1 MIDHVYLDLYNQ
13 GSTVK
18 NISISYEESPDVI
31 KYITNDDIVIN
42 TFSLNESAFSGN
54 ELKFGSLVSSK
65 MSFKI
70 FNKRVSDALIDK
82 ELNVKEFINYDTNNP
97 FVFGKYIVKTEKST
111 ADKLYRQIEAYDYLY
126 DIVNKDV
133 SAWYESLTFPL
144 SQKEFRDSFFS
155 YIGIEQVQTTLVND
169 NMVVTKTIS
178 ATELPGKIVLSA
190 ICEINGAI
198 GRINRDGKFSYV
210 VLETNPAE
218 RITLNKIVSGSG
230 SYEDSDT
237 TAISKV
243 QIRNNENDIG
253 AIVGEDGNTYVVQDN
268 FLVYGKSSTDLTNI
282 ANNLLSVISGISYR
296 PFNAKFIYGNPCYE
310 IGDAIT
316 VVSRNAIFNS
326 YIFNRTLNGINAI
339 TDSINAKGTQIYSN
353 NINSKNNQILQLENR
368 TNELVRTVDGIEVR
382 VTETDKALSKAI
394 SEIEVNATNIDLK
407 VSKGGSIADIN
418 ASVASGQSEVK
429 ISADAISLEGAVT
442 ANDNFKILEDGSM
455 ECKSAKITGGLID
468 VVTGL
473 EEQKNVFTT
482 QTTPDS
488 DGYYFVTSLSQGRL
502 NSSYINTDRNV
513 YEKSTGF
520 SSVSNKDNGSFT
532 GVFTNIG
539 PYESMG
545 ATLSAVNISGDNQV
559 SMKLTGAS
567 NGAYIS
573 NTLHKSGSVSIVAR
587 NATEYVFMVRDT
599 GVVAKTLKTTSG
611 ADLDAVKA
619 KADGSLKSTYFAHAT
634 GTSSAFPSVDISSIP
649 DGVMMR
655 IDIGIPIDNASPQTI
670 AWFSTTVKK
679 STSATDYLYNVGGY
693 YYSANYNASIFINVS
708 GTRVTINNAWT
719 KVIGG
724 SNAAAVNN
732 LKSKSSIYVYTENL

>member
-1 MIDHVYLDLYNQ
+1 MIDYVYSDLYNQ

-18 NISISYEESPDVI
+18 NISISYEESPNVI

-97 FVFGKYIVKTEKST
+97 FVFGKYRVKTEKST

-198 GRINRDGKFSYV
+198 GRINRDGKFAYV

-230 SYEDSDT
+230 SYEDNDT

-316 VVSRNAIFNS
+316 VVSRNATFNS

-339 TDSINAKGTQIYSN
+339 TDTINSKGTQIYSN

-394 SEIEVNATNIDLK
+394 AEIGVNATNIELK

-429 ISADAISLEGAVT
+429 ISADAINLEGAVT
-442 ANDNFKILEDGSM
+442 ANENFVIDETGKMHCKDAEIVGGTIKIETSNKQESSIIINTKMSGVEVKNYLSSYGLRCQEDTPKGYS
-455 ECKSAKITGGLID
+455 SAGELNSTEFILAKNKDENNYYGLYAG
-468 VVTGL
+468 VGL
-473 EEQKNVFTT
+473 VDFENINSSNFM
-482 QTTPDS
+482 
-488 DGYYFVTSLSQGRL
+488 SLSGKINGTSKRFAKLKANGDLQI
-502 NSSYINTDRNV
+502 NSV
-513 YEKSTGF
+513 K
-520 SSVSNKDNGSFT
+520 
-532 GVFTNIG
+532 TN
-539 PYESMG
+539 
-545 ATLSAVNISGDNQV
+545 A
-559 SMKLTGAS
+559 
-567 NGAYIS
+567 
-573 NTLHKSGSVSIVAR
+573 
-587 NATEYVFMVRDT
+587 
-599 GVVAKTLKTTSG
+599 G
-611 ADLDAVKA
+611 ADLDEVKA
-619 KADGSLKSTYFAHAT
+619 KVDGSLKSTYVAHAT
-634 GTSSAFPSVDISSIP
+634 GTSSAFPSVNISSIP
-649 DGVMMR
+649 NDTMMR
-655 IDIGIPIDNASPQTI
+655 IEVGIPIDNATTQTT

-679 STSATDYLYNVGGY
+679 SSSTADYLYNCGGY
-693 YYSANYNASIFINVS
+693 YYSANYNASVFISVS
-708 GTRVTINNAWT
+708 NSRVTISNAWT

>member
-97 FVFGKYIVKTEKST
+97 FVFGKYRVKTEKST

-155 YIGIEQVQTTLVND
+155 YIGIEQVQTTLAND

-198 GRINRDGKFSYV
+198 GRINRDGKFAYV
-210 VLETNPAE
+210 VLETNPSE

-230 SYEDSDT
+230 SYEDNDT

-282 ANNLLSVISGISYR
+282 ANNLLSVIGGISYR

-316 VVSRNAIFNS
+316 VVSRNATFNS

-339 TDSINAKGTQIYSN
+339 TDTINAKGTQIYSN

-442 ANDNFKILEDGSM
+442 ANDNFKILEDGSV
-455 ECKSAKITGGLID
+455 EINSGKLNVGTAIYNENVIDLLWKDANGTVRKEVKISPHMIDCLGYDGTGSTSITSGHID
-468 VVTGL
+468 W
-473 EEQKNVFTT
+473 F
-482 QTTPDS
+482 
-488 DGYYFVTSLSQGRL
+488 DG
-502 NSSYINTDRNV
+502 
-513 YEKSTGF
+513 
-520 SSVSNKDNGSFT
+520 NGSNVGAKRLGIDATYGIDMTEFDGRT
-532 GVFTNIG
+532 DVGVW
-539 PYESMG
+539 
-545 ATLSAVNISGDNQV
+545 NISKDGDA
-559 SMKLTGAS
+559 L
-567 NGAYIS
+567 
-573 NTLHKSGSVSIVAR
+573 LKSV
-587 NATEYVFMVRDT
+587 
-599 GVVAKTLKTTSG
+599 KTTSG
-611 ADLDAVKA
+611 ADLDTVKA
-619 KADGSLKSTYFAHAT
+619 KADGSLKSTHIGHAT
-634 GTSSAFPSVDISSIP
+634 GTSSAFPSVDISSIK
-649 DGVMMR
+649 DGTIMR
-655 IDIGIPIDNASPQTI
+655 IEVGIPIDNTSTQTM

-679 STSATDYLYNVGGY
+679 STSTADYLYNCGGY
-693 YYSANYNASIFINVS
+693 YYSANYNASVFINVS
-708 GTRVTINNAWT
+708 NSRVTINDAWT
-719 KVIGG
+719 KAIGG
-724 SNAAAVNN
+724 ANAATVNN
-732 LKSKSSIYVYTENL
+732 LKRKATIYVYTENL

>member
-1 MIDHVYLDLYNQ
+1 MIDYVYSDLYNK

-65 MSFKI
+65 MSFKV
-70 FNKRVSDALIDK
+70 FNKRVSDVLMDK

-97 FVFGKYIVKTEKST
+97 FVLGKYRVKTEKST
-111 ADKLYRQIEAYDYLY
+111 ADKLYRQIEAYDCLY

-133 SAWYESLTFPL
+133 SEWYESLTFPL

-155 YIGIEQVQTTLVND
+155 YIGIEQVQTTLAND
-169 NMVVTKTIS
+169 NMIVTKTIS

-198 GRINRDGKFSYV
+198 GRINRDGKFAYV
-210 VLETNPAE
+210 VLESNPSE
-218 RITLNKIVSGSG
+218 RIMLNKIVSGSG
-230 SYEDSDT
+230 SYEDNDT

-316 VVSRNAIFNS
+316 VVSRNATFNS

-339 TDSINAKGTQIYSN
+339 TDTINAKGTQIYSN
-353 NINSKNNQILQLENR
+353 NINSKNNQIIQLENR

-394 SEIEVNATNIDLK
+394 SEIELNATNIELK

-429 ISADAISLEGAVT
+429 ISADAISLEGTVT
-442 ANDNFKILEDGSM
+442 ANENFKILEDGSM
-455 ECKSAKITGGLID
+455 ECKSANITGGIIN

-473 EEQKNVFTT
+473 EEQRQVLTT
-482 QTTPDS
+482 RTTPDS
-488 DGYYFVTSLSQGRL
+488 DGYYFKTTLSQGNITSAYINKDSSVYDKATGFNVL
-502 NSSYINTDRNV
+502 NSHEGSSLVAVSTSISESEIMTAGLSANNEINN
-513 YEKSTGF
+513 
-520 SSVSNKDNGSFT
+520 SSVSLVLYGGKNSSNIRAVLRQNGSV
-532 GVFTNIG
+532 G
-539 PYESMG
+539 
-545 ATLSAVNISGDNQV
+545 
-559 SMKLTGAS
+559 
-567 NGAYIS
+567 
-573 NTLHKSGSVSIVAR
+573 IVAR
-587 NATEYVFMVRDT
+587 NATENVFMVGDT
-599 GVVAKTLKTTSG
+599 GVVAKSVKTGAG
-611 ADLDAVKA
+611 ADL
-619 KADGSLKSTYFAHAT
+619 DGSLKSTYVGHAT
-634 GTSSAFPSVDISSIP
+634 GTSSAYPSVDISSVP
-649 DGVMMR
+649 TDTMMR
-655 IDIGIPIDNASPQTI
+655 IEIGIPIDNATSQTI

-679 STSATDYLYNVGGY
+679 STSTTDYLYNAGGY
-693 YYSANYNASIFINVS
+693 YYSANYNASVFINVS
-708 GTRVTINNAWT
+708 NSRVTINNAWT

>member
-1 MIDHVYLDLYNQ
+1 MIDYVYSDLYNK

-18 NISISYEESPDVI
+18 NISISYEESPDII

-70 FNKRVSDALIDK
+70 FNKKVSDALIDK

-97 FVFGKYIVKTEKST
+97 FVLGKYRVKTEKST
-111 ADKLYRQIEAYDYLY
+111 ADKLYRQIEAYDCLY

-198 GRINRDGKFSYV
+198 GRINRDGKFAYV
-210 VLETNPAE
+210 VLETNPSE

-230 SYEDSDT
+230 SYEDNDT

-282 ANNLLSVISGISYR
+282 ANNLLSVIGGISYR

-316 VVSRNAIFNS
+316 VVSRNATFNS

-339 TDSINAKGTQIYSN
+339 TDTINAKGTQI
-353 NINSKNNQILQLENR
+353 
-368 TNELVRTVDGIEVR
+368 
-382 VTETDKALSKAI
+382 
-394 SEIEVNATNIDLK
+394 
-407 VSKGGSIADIN
+407 
-418 ASVASGQSEVK
+418 
-429 ISADAISLEGAVT
+429 
-442 ANDNFKILEDGSM
+442 
-455 ECKSAKITGGLID
+455 
-468 VVTGL
+468 
-473 EEQKNVFTT
+473 
-482 QTTPDS
+482 
-488 DGYYFVTSLSQGRL
+488 
-502 NSSYINTDRNV
+502 
-513 YEKSTGF
+513 
-520 SSVSNKDNGSFT
+520 
-532 GVFTNIG
+532 
-539 PYESMG
+539 
-545 ATLSAVNISGDNQV
+545 
-559 SMKLTGAS
+559 
-567 NGAYIS
+567 
-573 NTLHKSGSVSIVAR
+573 
-587 NATEYVFMVRDT
+587 
-599 GVVAKTLKTTSG
+599 
-611 ADLDAVKA
+611 
-619 KADGSLKSTYFAHAT
+619 
-634 GTSSAFPSVDISSIP
+634 
-649 DGVMMR
+649 
-655 IDIGIPIDNASPQTI
+655 
-670 AWFSTTVKK
+670 
-679 STSATDYLYNVGGY
+679 
-693 YYSANYNASIFINVS
+693 
-708 GTRVTINNAWT
+708 
-719 KVIGG
+719 
-724 SNAAAVNN
+724 
-732 LKSKSSIYVYTENL
+732 

>member
-70 FNKRVSDALIDK
+70 FNKKVSDALINK

-97 FVFGKYIVKTEKST
+97 FVLGKYRVKTEKST
-111 ADKLYRQIEAYDYLY
+111 ADKLYRQIEAYDCLY

-133 SAWYESLTFPL
+133 SAWYESLKFPL

-169 NMVVTKTIS
+169 NMMVTKTIS

-198 GRINRDGKFSYV
+198 GRINRDGKFAYV
-210 VLETNPAE
+210 VLETNPSE

-230 SYEDSDT
+230 SYEDNDT

-296 PFNAKFIYGNPCYE
+296 TFNAKFIYGNPCYE

-316 VVSRNAIFNS
+316 VVSRNATFNS

-339 TDSINAKGTQIYSN
+339 TDTINAKGTQIYSN

-394 SEIEVNATNIDLK
+394 AEIGVNATNIDLK

-429 ISADAISLEGAVT
+429 ISADAISLEGVVT
-442 ANDNFKILEDGSM
+442 ANETFKIDTYGNID
-455 ECKSAKITGGLID
+455 ATGGTIGGISIYPN
-468 VVTGL
+468 GL
-473 EEQKNVFTT
+473 
-482 QTTPDS
+482 
-488 DGYYFVTSLSQGRL
+488 
-502 NSSYINTDRNV
+502 
-513 YEKSTGF
+513 STG
-520 SSVSNKDNGSFT
+520 NLDYGT
-532 GVFTNIG
+532 
-539 PYESMG
+539 
-545 ATLSAVNISGDNQV
+545 
-559 SMKLTGAS
+559 
-567 NGAYIS
+567 
-573 NTLHKSGSVSIVAR
+573 SVSISYIDGISHVGYR
-587 NATEYVFMVRDT
+587 DDLGLGYTTLHEYQENYTQSGFNMKKSIIDFRRLSVND
-599 GVVAKTLKTTSG
+599 LKTFSVLKLDGYNGDITTPNGNYTTENGIITAKSVKTSAG
-611 ADLDAVKA
+611 ADLDTVKA
-619 KADGSLKSTYFAHAT
+619 KAYGSLKSTYVGHAT

-649 DGVMMR
+649 DNTMMR
-655 IDIGIPIDNASPQTI
+655 IEVGIPIDNASSQSI

-679 STSATDYLYNVGGY
+679 SSSTADYLYNCGGY
-693 YYSANYNASIFINVS
+693 YYSANYNASVFISVS
-708 GTRVTINNAWT
+708 NSRVTISNAWT

>member
-70 FNKRVSDALIDK
+70 FNKKVSDALINK

-97 FVFGKYIVKTEKST
+97 FVLGKYRVKTEKST
-111 ADKLYRQIEAYDYLY
+111 ADKLYRQIEAYDCLY

-133 SAWYESLTFPL
+133 SAWYESLKFPL

-169 NMVVTKTIS
+169 NMMVTKTIS

-198 GRINRDGKFSYV
+198 GRINRDGKFAYV
-210 VLETNPAE
+210 VLETNPSE

-230 SYEDSDT
+230 SYEDNDT

-296 PFNAKFIYGNPCYE
+296 TFNAKFIYGNPCYE

-316 VVSRNAIFNS
+316 VVSRNATFNS

-339 TDSINAKGTQIYSN
+339 TDTINAKGTQIYSN

-394 SEIEVNATNIDLK
+394 AEIGVNATNIELK

-429 ISADAISLEGAVT
+429 ISADAISLEGTVT
-442 ANDNFKILEDGSM
+442 ANETFKINTDGSM
-455 ECKSAKITGGLID
+455 EATGGKIG
-468 VVTGL
+468 GL
-473 EEQKNVFTT
+473 
-482 QTTPDS
+482 D
-488 DGYYFVTSLSQGRL
+488 
-502 NSSYINTDRNV
+502 I
-513 YEKSTGF
+513 
-520 SSVSNKDNGSFT
+520 KDNGFRGSGFELEQAEILFGDDDT
-532 GVFTNIG
+532 LPIIKKQACLRLEGVTEQYGWNTTSKVEYSGNGVKSNYVDTTINKSAFDLEILPIRKVGRNSVDAKIKFH
-539 PYESMG
+539 
-545 ATLSAVNISGDNQV
+545 TLYYQGIED
-559 SMKLTGAS
+559 
-567 NGAYIS
+567 
-573 NTLHKSGSVSIVAR
+573 
-587 NATEYVFMVRDT
+587 ATETISLDGSIGEVKGRQI
-599 GVVAKTLKTTSG
+599 KTYGG
-611 ADLDAVKA
+611 ADLDTVKA
-619 KADGSLKSTYFAHAT
+619 KAYGSLKSTYVGHAT

-649 DGVMMR
+649 NNTMMR
-655 IDIGIPIDNASPQTI
+655 IEVGIPIDNASSQSI

-679 STSATDYLYNVGGY
+679 SSSTADYLYNCGGY
-693 YYSANYNASIFINVS
+693 YYSANYNASVFISVS
-708 GTRVTINNAWT
+708 NSRVTINNAWT

>member
-97 FVFGKYIVKTEKST
+97 FVLGKYIVKTEKST

-126 DIVNKDV
+126 DVVNKDV

-155 YIGIEQVQTTLVND
+155 YIRIEQVQTTLVND
-169 NMVVTKTIS
+169 NMMVTKTIS

-190 ICEINGAI
+190 ICELNGAI
-198 GRINRDGKFSYV
+198 GRINRDGKFTYV
-210 VLETNPAE
+210 ILDVNPSE

-230 SYEDSDT
+230 SYEDNDT

-316 VVSRNAIFNS
+316 VVSRNATFNS

-339 TDSINAKGTQIYSN
+339 TDTINAKGTQIYSN

-368 TNELVRTVDGIEVR
+368 TNELIRTVDGIEVR

-394 SEIEVNATNIDLK
+394 SEIGVNATNIELK

-429 ISADAISLEGAVT
+429 ISADAVKLEGVVT
-442 ANDNFKILEDGSM
+442 ANGNFKILEDGSV
-455 ECKSAKITGGLID
+455 EINSGKLNVGTSAYNENIIEFNYRTDKSILLNSAKLSPYMLD
-468 VVTGL
+468 VVDYHNG
-473 EEQKNVFTT
+473 
-482 QTTPDS
+482 
-488 DGYYFVTSLSQGRL
+488 TSGSYGATADF
-502 NSSYINTDRNV
+502 NSGG
-513 YEKSTGF
+513 STIGA
-520 SSVSNKDNGSFT
+520 KHLAIGADNGIQMTHFN
-532 GVFTNIG
+532 GRVDVFDWGIDASGEIT
-539 PYESMG
+539 
-545 ATLSAVNISGDNQV
+545 AT
-559 SMKLTGAS
+559 
-567 NGAYIS
+567 
-573 NTLHKSGSVSIVAR
+573 SV
-587 NATEYVFMVRDT
+587 
-599 GVVAKTLKTTSG
+599 KTTSG

-619 KADGSLKSTYFAHAT
+619 KANGSLKSTYFGSAT
-634 GTSSAFPSVDISSIP
+634 GTSSAFPSVNISSIK
-649 DGVMMR
+649 DDTMMR
-655 IDIGIPIDNASPQTI
+655 IDIGIPIDNASPQTM

-693 YYSANYNASIFINVS
+693 YYSANYNASVFISVS
-708 GTRVTINNAWT
+708 NSRVTINNAWT

-732 LKSKSSIYVYTENL
+732 LKSKATIYVYTENL

>member
-1 MIDHVYLDLYNQ
+1 MIDYVYLDLYNQ

-97 FVFGKYIVKTEKST
+97 FVFGKYRVKTEKST
-111 ADKLYRQIEAYDYLY
+111 ADKLYRQIEAYDCLY

-155 YIGIEQVQTTLVND
+155 YIGIEQVQTTLAND

-198 GRINRDGKFSYV
+198 GRINRDGKFAYV
-210 VLETNPAE
+210 VLETNPSE

-230 SYEDSDT
+230 SYEDHDT

-282 ANNLLSVISGISYR
+282 ANNLLSVIGGISYR

-316 VVSRNAIFNS
+316 VVSRNATFNS

-339 TDSINAKGTQIYSN
+339 TDTINAKGTQIYSN

-394 SEIEVNATNIDLK
+394 SEIEVNATNIGLK

-429 ISADAISLEGAVT
+429 ILADAISLEGTVT
-442 ANDNFKILEDGSM
+442 ANKTFKIDTYGNIDATGGTIGGISIYPDGLS
-455 ECKSAKITGGLID
+455 TGGLDDGTRVDISYID
-468 VVTGL
+468 GISHAGYRDDLGL
-473 EEQKNVFTT
+473 SYTT
-482 QTTPDS
+482 LHEYQENYTLSGFNMKKSVIDFRRLSVNDLKTFS
-488 DGYYFVTSLSQGRL
+488 VLKLDGYNGDITT
-502 NSSYINTDRNV
+502 TDGN
-513 YEKSTGF
+513 YTTENGTITG
-520 SSVSNKDNGSFT
+520 
-532 GVFTNIG
+532 
-539 PYESMG
+539 
-545 ATLSAVNISGDNQV
+545 
-559 SMKLTGAS
+559 
-567 NGAYIS
+567 
-573 NTLHKSGSVSIVAR
+573 
-587 NATEYVFMVRDT
+587 
-599 GVVAKTLKTTSG
+599 KTIKTTSG
-611 ADLDAVKA
+611 ADLNTVKD
-619 KADGSLKSTYFAHAT
+619 KVDGSLKSTHVANKT
-634 GTSSAFPSVDISSIP
+634 GTSSAFPSVNISSIP
-649 DGVMMR
+649 AGTMMR
-655 IDIGIPIDNASPQTI
+655 IEVGIPIDNATTQTI

-679 STSATDYLYNVGGY
+679 STSTADYLYNCGGY
-693 YYSANYNASIFINVS
+693 YYSANYNASVFINVS
-708 GTRVTINNAWT
+708 NSRVTISNAWT

-732 LKSKSSIYVYTENL
+732 LKSKSTIYVYTENL

>member
-1 MIDHVYLDLYNQ
+1 MIDYVYSDLFNQ

-97 FVFGKYIVKTEKST
+97 FVLGKYRVKTEKST
-111 ADKLYRQIEAYDYLY
+111 ADKLYRQIEAYDCLY

-198 GRINRDGKFSYV
+198 GRINRDGKFAYV
-210 VLETNPAE
+210 VLETNPSE

-230 SYEDSDT
+230 SYEDCDT

-253 AIVGEDGNTYVVQDN
+253 AIVGENGNTYVVQDN

-316 VVSRNAIFNS
+316 VVSRNATFNS

-339 TDSINAKGTQIYSN
+339 TDTINAKGTQIYSN

-394 SEIEVNATNIDLK
+394 SEIEVNATNIELK

-429 ISADAISLEGAVT
+429 ISADAISLEGTVT
-442 ANDNFKILEDGSM
+442 ANETFKIDTYGNIDATGGTIGGISIYPNGLSTGGSDDGTGVDISDSNGIAHIGYRDDIAKGYTTLHEYQENYTQSGFNM
-455 ECKSAKITGGLID
+455 KKSIIDFRRLSVNDLKTFSVLKLDGYNGDITTTDGNYTTENGTITG
-468 VVTGL
+468 
-473 EEQKNVFTT
+473 
-482 QTTPDS
+482 
-488 DGYYFVTSLSQGRL
+488 
-502 NSSYINTDRNV
+502 
-513 YEKSTGF
+513 
-520 SSVSNKDNGSFT
+520 
-532 GVFTNIG
+532 
-539 PYESMG
+539 
-545 ATLSAVNISGDNQV
+545 
-559 SMKLTGAS
+559 
-567 NGAYIS
+567 
-573 NTLHKSGSVSIVAR
+573 
-587 NATEYVFMVRDT
+587 
-599 GVVAKTLKTTSG
+599 KTIKTTSG

-619 KADGSLKSTYFAHAT
+619 KVDGSLKSTYVGHAT

-649 DGVMMR
+649 NDTMMR
-655 IDIGIPIDNASPQTI
+655 IEVGIPIDNATSQTI

-679 STSATDYLYNVGGY
+679 SSFTSDYLYNCGGY
-693 YYSANYNASIFINVS
+693 YYSANYNASVFISVS
-708 GTRVTINNAWT
+708 NSRVTINNAWT

-732 LKSKSSIYVYTENL
+732 LKSKSTIYVYTENL

>member
-1 MIDHVYLDLYNQ
+1 MIDYVYSDLYNQ

-97 FVFGKYIVKTEKST
+97 FVLGKYRVKTEKST
-111 ADKLYRQIEAYDYLY
+111 ADKLYRQIEAYDCLY

-169 NMVVTKTIS
+169 NMVITKTIS

-190 ICEINGAI
+190 ICELNGAI
-198 GRINRDGKFSYV
+198 GRINRDGKFAYV
-210 VLETNPAE
+210 FLETNPSE

-282 ANNLLSVISGISYR
+282 ANNLLSVIGGISYR

-316 VVSRNAIFNS
+316 VVSRNATFNS

-339 TDSINAKGTQIYSN
+339 TDTINAKGTQIYSN
-353 NINSKNNQILQLENR
+353 NINSKNNQILQLETR

-394 SEIEVNATNIDLK
+394 SEIGVNATNIELK

-429 ISADAISLEGAVT
+429 ISADAISLEGTVT
-442 ANDNFKILEDGSM
+442 ANETFKIDTYGNID
-455 ECKSAKITGGLID
+455 ATGGRIGGMYIYPEGLSTGNLDDGTSVDISYNNGIAHIGYRDDLARGYTTLHEYQEDYTQSGFNMKKSIID
-468 VVTGL
+468 FRRLSVNDLKTFSVLKLDGY
-473 EEQKNVFTT
+473 NGDI
-482 QTTPDS
+482 TTPD
-488 DGYYFVTSLSQGRL
+488 GNYTTENGT
-502 NSSYINTDRNV
+502 I
-513 YEKSTGF
+513 TG
-520 SSVSNKDNGSFT
+520 
-532 GVFTNIG
+532 
-539 PYESMG
+539 
-545 ATLSAVNISGDNQV
+545 
-559 SMKLTGAS
+559 
-567 NGAYIS
+567 
-573 NTLHKSGSVSIVAR
+573 
-587 NATEYVFMVRDT
+587 
-599 GVVAKTLKTTSG
+599 KTIKTTSG
-611 ADLDAVKA
+611 ADLDKVKA
-619 KADGSLKSTYFAHAT
+619 KVDGSLKSTHVANKT
-634 GTSSAFPSVDISSIP
+634 GTPSAFPSVDISSVP
-649 DGVMMR
+649 AGTMMR
-655 IDIGIPIDNASPQTI
+655 IEVGIPIDNATSQTI

-679 STSATDYLYNVGGY
+679 SSSTTDYLYNAGGY
-693 YYSANYNASIFINVS
+693 YYSANYNASVFINVS
-708 GTRVTINNAWT
+708 NSRVTISNAWT

>member
-97 FVFGKYIVKTEKST
+97 FVLGKYRVKTEKST
-111 ADKLYRQIEAYDYLY
+111 ADKLYRQIEAYDCLY

-144 SQKEFRDSFFS
+144 SQKEFRDGFFS
-155 YIGIEQVQTTLVND
+155 YIGIEQVQTTLAND

-198 GRINRDGKFSYV
+198 GRINRDGKFAYV
-210 VLETNPAE
+210 VLETNPSE

-230 SYEDSDT
+230 SYEDNDT

-310 IGDAIT
+310 IGDALT
-316 VVSRNAIFNS
+316 VVTRNATFNT
-326 YIFNRTLNGINAI
+326 YLLNRTLNGIQAMSDTIKADGVEVYTENLNS
-339 TDSINAKGTQIYSN
+339 TNTQF
-353 NINSKNNQILQLENR
+353 QQLKR
-368 TNELVRTVDGIEVR
+368 QTNVLERTVEETVSKITSIEQVSS
-382 VTETDKALSKAI
+382 EAYEKAENAEITANSFESTI
-394 SEIEVNATNIDLK
+394 SQQAKEIESK
-407 VSKGGSIADIN
+407 VSKTDYTGEEIASLIN
-418 ASVASGQSEVK
+418 QTAENIK
-429 ISADAISLEGAVT
+429 IIAKHISLEGTVT
-442 ANDNFKILEDGSM
+442 ANNNFKINEDGSV
-455 ECKSAKITGGLID
+455 EINSGKLNVGTAIYNENVIKILW
-468 VVTGL
+468 
-473 EEQKNVFTT
+473 K
-482 QTTPDS
+482 DS
-488 DGYYFVTSLSQGRL
+488 NGTVR
-502 NSSYINTDRNV
+502 
-513 YEKSTGF
+513 EKVEIS
-520 SSVSNKDNGSFT
+520 
-532 GVFTNIG
+532 
-539 PYESMG
+539 PY
-545 ATLSAVNISGDNQV
+545 NISCMDNSGKEVRIISGQIDF
-559 SMKLTGAS
+559 SDDKGA
-567 NGAYIS
+567 NAGAKHLVI
-573 NTLHKSGSVSIVAR
+573 
-587 NATEYVFMVRDT
+587 NATHGMAMTEFN
-599 GVVAKTLKTTSG
+599 GKTDVPVWNISKDGDALLQSVKTTSG
-611 ADLDAVKA
+611 ADLDTVKA
-619 KADGSLKSTYFAHAT
+619 KVDGSLKSTYFGSAT
-634 GTSSAFPSVDISSIP
+634 GTSSAFPSVNISSIK
-649 DGVMMR
+649 DDTMMR
-655 IDIGIPIDNASPQTI
+655 IDIGIPIDNASPQTM

-719 KVIGG
+719 KAIGG
-724 SNAAAVNN
+724 ANAAAVNN
-732 LKSKSSIYVYTENL
+732 LKSKATIYVYTENL

>member
-70 FNKRVSDALIDK
+70 FNKKVSDALINK

-97 FVFGKYIVKTEKST
+97 FVLGKYRVKTEKST
-111 ADKLYRQIEAYDYLY
+111 ADKLYRQIEAYDCLY

-133 SAWYESLTFPL
+133 SAWYESLKFPL

-169 NMVVTKTIS
+169 NMMVTKTIS

-198 GRINRDGKFSYV
+198 GRINRDGKFAYV
-210 VLETNPAE
+210 VLETNPSE

-230 SYEDSDT
+230 SYEDNDT

-296 PFNAKFIYGNPCYE
+296 TFNAKFIYGNPCYE

-316 VVSRNAIFNS
+316 VVSRNATFNS

-339 TDSINAKGTQIYSN
+339 TDTINAKGTQIYSN

-394 SEIEVNATNIDLK
+394 SEIEVNATNIELK

-429 ISADAISLEGAVT
+429 ISADSISLEGVVT
-442 ANDNFKILEDGSM
+442 ANETFKIDTYGNID
-455 ECKSAKITGGLID
+455 ATGGTIGGISIYPN
-468 VVTGL
+468 GL
-473 EEQKNVFTT
+473 
-482 QTTPDS
+482 
-488 DGYYFVTSLSQGRL
+488 
-502 NSSYINTDRNV
+502 
-513 YEKSTGF
+513 F
-520 SSVSNKDNGSFT
+520 SGNLDYGT
-532 GVFTNIG
+532 
-539 PYESMG
+539 
-545 ATLSAVNISGDNQV
+545 
-559 SMKLTGAS
+559 
-567 NGAYIS
+567 
-573 NTLHKSGSVSIVAR
+573 SVSISYIDGISHVGYR
-587 NATEYVFMVRDT
+587 DDLGLDYTTLHEYQENYTQSGFNMKKSIIDFRRLSVND
-599 GVVAKTLKTTSG
+599 LKTFSVLKLDGYNGDITTPNGNYTTENGIITAKSVKTSAG
-611 ADLDAVKA
+611 ADLDTVKA
-619 KADGSLKSTYFAHAT
+619 KAYGSLKSTYVGHAT

-649 DGVMMR
+649 DNTMMR
-655 IDIGIPIDNASPQTI
+655 IEVGIPIDNASSQSI

-679 STSATDYLYNVGGY
+679 SSSTADYLYNCGGY
-693 YYSANYNASIFINVS
+693 YYSANYNASVFISVS
-708 GTRVTINNAWT
+708 NSRVTISNAWT

>member
-1 MIDHVYLDLYNQ
+1 MIDYVYSDLYNK

-70 FNKRVSDALIDK
+70 FNERVSDALIDK

-97 FVFGKYIVKTEKST
+97 FVLGKYRVKTEKST
-111 ADKLYRQIEAYDYLY
+111 ADKLYRQIEAYDCLY

-169 NMVVTKTIS
+169 NMMVTKTIS

-198 GRINRDGKFSYV
+198 GRINRDGKFAYV
-210 VLETNPAE
+210 VLEINPAE

-230 SYEDSDT
+230 SYEDYDT

-253 AIVGEDGNTYVVQDN
+253 SIVGEDGNTYVVQDN

-316 VVSRNAIFNS
+316 VVSRNATFNS

-339 TDSINAKGTQIYSN
+339 TDTINAKGKQIYSN
-353 NINSKNNQILQLENR
+353 NINSKNNQILQLETR

-394 SEIEVNATNIDLK
+394 SEIGVNATNIELK

-429 ISADAISLEGAVT
+429 ISADAVKLEGAVT
-442 ANDNFKILEDGSM
+442 ANGNFKILEDGSV
-455 ECKSAKITGGLID
+455 EINSGKLNVGTSAYNENIIEFNYSTDKSILRNSAKLSPYMLD
-468 VVTGL
+468 VV
-473 EEQKNVFTT
+473 
-482 QTTPDS
+482 D
-488 DGYYFVTSLSQGRL
+488 Y
-502 NSSYINTDRNV
+502 
-513 YEKSTGF
+513 
-520 SSVSNKDNGSFT
+520 DNGTS
-532 GVFTNIG
+532 GS
-539 PYESMG
+539 YG
-545 ATLSAVNISGDNQV
+545 ATADFNSGGSTIGAKHLAIGADNGIQMTHFNGRV
-559 SMKLTGAS
+559 DVFDWGIDAS
-567 NGAYIS
+567 GEITA
-573 NTLHKSGSVSIVAR
+573 TSV
-587 NATEYVFMVRDT
+587 
-599 GVVAKTLKTTSG
+599 KTTLG
-611 ADLDAVKA
+611 ADLDTVKA
-619 KADGSLKSTYFAHAT
+619 KVNGSLKSTHIAHAT
-634 GTSSAFPSVDISSIP
+634 GTSSAYPSVDISSIP
-649 DGVMMR
+649 DDTMMR
-655 IDIGIPIDNASPQTI
+655 IEVGIPIDNATTQKI
-670 AWFSTTVKK
+670 AWFSTSLKK
-679 STSATDYLYNVGGY
+679 VDANSPDYLYNVGGY

-708 GTRVTINNAWT
+708 SKRITINPSWT
-719 KVIGG
+719 KAIGG

-732 LKSKSSIYVYTENL
+732 LKSKSTIYVYTENL

>member
-97 FVFGKYIVKTEKST
+97 FVLGKYIVKTEKST

-169 NMVVTKTIS
+169 NMMVAKTIS

-190 ICEINGAI
+190 ICELNGAI
-198 GRINRDGKFSYV
+198 GRINRDGKFTYV
-210 VLETNPAE
+210 ILDVNPSE

-230 SYEDSDT
+230 SYEDNDT

-316 VVSRNAIFNS
+316 VVSRNATFNS

-339 TDSINAKGTQIYSN
+339 TDTINAKGTQIYSN

-368 TNELVRTVDGIEVR
+368 TNELIRTVDGIEVR

-394 SEIEVNATNIDLK
+394 SEIGVNATNIELK

-429 ISADAISLEGAVT
+429 ISADAVKLEGVVT
-442 ANDNFKILEDGSM
+442 ANGNFKILEDGSV
-455 ECKSAKITGGLID
+455 EINSGKLNVGTSAYNENIIEFNYRTDKSILLNSAKLSPYMLD
-468 VVTGL
+468 VVDYHNG
-473 EEQKNVFTT
+473 
-482 QTTPDS
+482 
-488 DGYYFVTSLSQGRL
+488 TSGSYGATADF
-502 NSSYINTDRNV
+502 NSGG
-513 YEKSTGF
+513 STIGA
-520 SSVSNKDNGSFT
+520 KHLAIGADNGIQMTHFN
-532 GVFTNIG
+532 GRVDVFDWGIDASGEIT
-539 PYESMG
+539 
-545 ATLSAVNISGDNQV
+545 AT
-559 SMKLTGAS
+559 
-567 NGAYIS
+567 
-573 NTLHKSGSVSIVAR
+573 SV
-587 NATEYVFMVRDT
+587 
-599 GVVAKTLKTTSG
+599 KTTSG

-619 KADGSLKSTYFAHAT
+619 KANGSLKSTYFGSAT
-634 GTSSAFPSVDISSIP
+634 GTSSAFPSVNISSIK
-649 DGVMMR
+649 DDTMMR
-655 IDIGIPIDNASPQTI
+655 IDIGIPIDNASPQTM

-693 YYSANYNASIFINVS
+693 YYSANYNASVFISVS
-708 GTRVTINNAWT
+708 NSRVTINNAWT

-732 LKSKSSIYVYTENL
+732 LKSKATIYVYTENL

>member
-97 FVFGKYIVKTEKST
+97 FVFGKYRVKTEKST

-155 YIGIEQVQTTLVND
+155 YIGIEQVQTTLAND

-198 GRINRDGKFSYV
+198 GRINRDGKFAYV
-210 VLETNPAE
+210 VLETNPSE

-230 SYEDSDT
+230 SYEDNDT

-296 PFNAKFIYGNPCYE
+296 QFNAKFIYGNPCYE

-316 VVSRNAIFNS
+316 VVSRNATFNS

-339 TDSINAKGTQIYSN
+339 TDTINAKGTQIYSN

-442 ANDNFKILEDGSM
+442 ANDNFKILEDGSV
-455 ECKSAKITGGLID
+455 EINSGKLNVGTAIYNENVIDLLWKDANGTVRKEVKISPHMIDCLGYDGTGSTSITSGHID
-468 VVTGL
+468 W
-473 EEQKNVFTT
+473 F
-482 QTTPDS
+482 
-488 DGYYFVTSLSQGRL
+488 DG
-502 NSSYINTDRNV
+502 
-513 YEKSTGF
+513 
-520 SSVSNKDNGSFT
+520 NGSNVGAKRLGIDATYGIDMTEFDGRT
-532 GVFTNIG
+532 DVGVW
-539 PYESMG
+539 
-545 ATLSAVNISGDNQV
+545 NISKDGDA
-559 SMKLTGAS
+559 L
-567 NGAYIS
+567 
-573 NTLHKSGSVSIVAR
+573 LKSV
-587 NATEYVFMVRDT
+587 
-599 GVVAKTLKTTSG
+599 KTTSG
-611 ADLDAVKA
+611 ADLDAVKT
-619 KADGSLKSTYFAHAT
+619 KADGSLKSTHIGHAT
-634 GTSSAFPSVDISSIP
+634 GTSSAFPSVDISSIK
-649 DGVMMR
+649 DGTIMR
-655 IDIGIPIDNASPQTI
+655 IEVGIPIDNSSPQTM
-670 AWFSTTVKK
+670 AWFSTSLKK
-679 STSATDYLYNVGGY
+679 NDVNSPNYLYNVGGY

-708 GTRVTINNAWT
+708 GSRITINDAWT

-724 SNAAAVNN
+724 ANAATVNN
-732 LKSKSSIYVYTENL
+732 LKRKATIYVYTENL

>member
-1 MIDHVYLDLYNQ
+1 MIDHVHLDLYNQ

-31 KYITNDDIVIN
+31 KYITNDDIVVN

-97 FVFGKYIVKTEKST
+97 FVLGKYRVKTEKST

-198 GRINRDGKFSYV
+198 GRINRDGKFAYV
-210 VLETNPAE
+210 VLETNPSE

-230 SYEDSDT
+230 SYEDNDT

-310 IGDAIT
+310 IGDALT
-316 VVSRNAIFNS
+316 VVTRNATFNT
-326 YIFNRTLNGINAI
+326 YLLNRTLNGIQAMSDTIKADGVEVYTENLNS
-339 TDSINAKGTQIYSN
+339 TNTQF
-353 NINSKNNQILQLENR
+353 QQLKR
-368 TNELVRTVDGIEVR
+368 QTNVLERTVEETVSKITSIEQVSS
-382 VTETDKALSKAI
+382 EAYEKAENAESTANSFESTI
-394 SEIEVNATNIDLK
+394 SQQAKEIESK
-407 VSKGGSIADIN
+407 VSKTDYTGEEIASLIN
-418 ASVASGQSEVK
+418 QTAENIK
-429 ISADAISLEGAVT
+429 IIAEHISLEGTVT
-442 ANDNFKILEDGSM
+442 ANDNFKILEDGSV
-455 ECKSAKITGGLID
+455 EINSGKLNVGTSAYNENIIEFNYRTDKSVLLNSAKLSPYKLY
-468 VVTGL
+468 V
-473 EEQKNVFTT
+473 KNYH
-482 QTTPDS
+482 
-488 DGYYFVTSLSQGRL
+488 DGTSG
-502 NSSYINTDRNV
+502 SYGATA
-513 YEKSTGF
+513 GFF
-520 SSVSNKDNGSFT
+520 SS
-532 GVFTNIG
+532 
-539 PYESMG
+539 G
-545 ATLSAVNISGDNQV
+545 ATIGKKHLDISADYGIIMTHFDGRTDVFDWGIDASGEI
-559 SMKLTGAS
+559 TA
-567 NGAYIS
+567 
-573 NTLHKSGSVSIVAR
+573 KSV
-587 NATEYVFMVRDT
+587 
-599 GVVAKTLKTTSG
+599 KTTLG
-611 ADLDAVKA
+611 ADLDTVNTKVN
-619 KADGSLKSTYFAHAT
+619 GSLKSTYFSHAT
-634 GTSSAFPSVDISSIP
+634 GTSSAFPSVNISSIK
-649 DGVMMR
+649 DDTMMR
-655 IDIGIPIDNASPQTI
+655 IDIGIPIDNASPQTM

-693 YYSANYNASIFINVS
+693 YYSSNYNASIFINVS

-719 KVIGG
+719 KAIGG